1 MAFDPNEVIKP
12 VMFDNLNEVFDEQGS
27 TFIALRRV
35 QWVRGENQPD
45 KNKSKLELRK
55 WRITPEGDERA
66 DKGFSF
72 LTEQGPHELAKV
84 LVHNGYGKT
93 KDIITEL
100 AQRDDFVDSVKH
112 LDDKNIISSSGGEF
126 FDIRKE
132 LINKAKAL
140 TEGVEDEE

>member
-1 MAFDPNEVIKP
+1 MGFDPNEIIKP

-35 QWVRGENQPD
+35 QWCRGEAQPD
-45 KNKSKLELRK
+45 REKSKLELRK
-55 WRITPEGDERA
+55 WRITPEGEERA

-93 KDIITEL
+93 KEIITEL
-100 AQRDDFVDSVKH
+100 AHRDDFIDSVKH
-112 LDDKNIISSSGGEF
+112 LDDKDIVSSGGEF

-132 LINKAKAL
+132 LVDKAKAL
-140 TEGVEDEE
+140 SEGDEDE

>member
-100 AQRDDFVDSVKH
+100 AQRDDFVESVKH
-112 LDDKNIISSSGGEF
+112 LDDKNIINSSGGEF

-140 TEGVEDEE
+140 TEGAEDEE

>member
-1 MAFDPNEVIKP
+1 MAFNSDEVIKP

-35 QWVRGENQPD
+35 QWCRGENKPD
-45 KNKSKLELRK
+45 RDKSKLELRK
-55 WRITPEGDERA
+55 WRITPEGEERA

-72 LTEQGPHELAKV
+72 LTEDGPHELARV

-93 KDIITEL
+93 KEIITEL
-100 AQRDDFVDSVKH
+100 AHRDDFADSVKH
-112 LDDKNIISSSGGEF
+112 LNDKEISKSDGEY

-132 LINKAKAL
+132 LVDKAKAIS
-140 TEGVEDEE
+140 EGEDNEE

>member
-1 MAFDPNEVIKP
+1 MAFDPNEIIKP

-45 KNKSKLELRK
+45 RNKSKLELRK

-93 KDIITEL
+93 KDIIKEL
-100 AQRDDFVDSVKH
+100 AQRDDFSESVKH
-112 LDDKNIISSSGGEF
+112 LDDKDIVKSSGGEF

-140 TEGVEDEE
+140 TEGDIDEE